1 MNSISSRFLN
11 KVISISS
18 EYKISY
24 SVMSD
29 SLQAYGLWP
38 MGLSQQESWS
48 RLAFPPPDD
57 LPNPG
62 IKPTSPVAPALAGRF
77 LTTEPPRKPSHI

>member
-1 MNSISSRFLN
+1 
-11 KVISISS
+11 
-18 EYKISY
+18 
-24 SVMSD
+24 MSD